1 MRRGREVRY
10 LARMRNILALA
21 LAIPLVLVPL
31 ACGGGADSKEGAKA
45 PDNAGASGGMGGSA
59 APAGS
64 EAAAPTASANAGPTT
79 TTTTT
84 LGANGDLQGAKLS
97 STTTVAS
104 TVGSSS
110 PPPTKGPHTHEI
122 GRGPADLR
130 AIMAAHREEARA
142 CYDAALPSHPGVE
155 GDLVIQ
161 FTIDPKGNVSQVS
174 QDTER
179 SKISEPTIVG
189 CVVNVIKKIQFA
201 ASPGGYETKAFFPF
215 NFLPRHG
222 TSTPPG

>member
-1 MRRGREVRY
+1 MRTP
-10 LARMRNILALA
+10 LALA
-21 LAIPLVLVPL
+21 LLAPLVLVPV
-31 ACGGGADSKEGAKA
+31 ACGGGADSTGGGKT
-45 PDNAGASGGMGGSA
+45 PDTAVGVSGQSSA
-59 APAGS
+59 APDSSATPGGGGS
-64 EAAAPTASANAGPTT
+64 TT

-84 LGANGDLQGAKLS
+84 LGAGGDLQGAKLG

-104 TVGSSS
+104 TTGSSA
-110 PPPTKGPHTHEI
+110 PPPKGPHTHEI

-142 CYDAALPSHPGVE
+142 CYDAAAPTHPGVQ

-161 FTIDPKGNVSQVS
+161 FTIDPKGNVTQVS

-179 SKISEPTIVG
+179 SQITEPTIVG

-201 ASPGGYETKAFFPF
+201 SSPGGYETKAFFPF
-215 NFLPRHG
+215 NFQPRHA
-222 TSTPPG
+222 TTPPPG